1 MNQPAPTIWETLHK
15 PVLQSVV
22 GLINADRSDTG
33 VQILEIMQDTDLPS
47 DDVLAALRRL
57 EDAGLVETRLVSP
70 VHAGRVVA
78 VSGGAQQLAEAWPSA
93 DSVADR
99 LLAILEDL
107 AEHGSDPVE
116 KAKAR
121 KALDALGS
129 LGRDLLVSV
138 AGAAAGVAMQ

>member
-99 LLAILEDL
+99 LLAILED
-107 AEHGSDPVE
+107 
-116 KAKAR
+116 AR